1 MIFGSWVYNSEEL
14 TLDYFENMRSVDLND
29 YVPSG
34 TWDLIDV
41 PASIEYYNDTTT
53 NKTKMHMVYKIKM
66 RRKSLFYTVNVII
79 PTFLISF
86 LSVCVFYLP
95 TDDGE
100 KITLSLS
107 VLFSLVVFFLLIAKM
122 IPPTSV
128 VVPLI
133 SKYLLFT
140 FIMNI
145 LSVLN
150 TCFVIRLY
158 YRNLK
163 MEKIGPWANLI
174 FFKIMPV
181 LLFMKKKKIDL
192 KKSKFIF
199 GANLLPKSCMLSDI
213 EKDGNLKN
221 DTFMYY
227 QKDRRYSPLVLTR
240 KMKSYYSY
248 NEFNK
253 NFDDPK
259 YHSFHD
265 INDYNN
271 HINNNNN
278 NIKIDD
284 FEKINYK
291 KSSNLYN
298 LNIFKNSPIL
308 KQRFL
313 PKSGTSLGL
322 DNQNDGLYN
331 RFYIKKAGNNNKYN
345 KNKESLSSNYK
356 KYTWSPIKKSN
367 LITFDTIDPTDKL
380 KKACDSIGYISD
392 MLREKAE
399 LEQVNFKSILL
410 IFKIKLFN
418 FYI

>member
-14 TLDYFENMRSVDLND
+14 RLDYFENMRSVDLND

-41 PASIEYYNDTTT
+41 PATIQYYNDTST

-79 PTFLISF
+79 PTFLISV

-107 VLFSLVVFFLLIAKM
+107 VLFSLIVFFLLIAKM

-163 MEKIGPWANLI
+163 MEKIGPWANFI
-174 FFKIMPV
+174 FFKAIPV
-181 LLFMKKKKIDL
+181 LLFMKKKKIDIN
-192 KKSKFIF
+192 KSKFIF
-199 GANLLPKSCMLSDI
+199 GANLLPKSCMLGNY
-213 EKDGNLKN
+213 EKETDLKHN
-221 DTFMYY
+221 SFIYY
-227 QKDRRYSPLVLTR
+227 QKNRRYSPLVSTR
-240 KMKSYYSY
+240 KVKHSH
-248 NEFNK
+248 NQFNK
-253 NFDDPK
+253 NCDDPK
-259 YHSFHD
+259 YYSFHD
-265 INDYNN
+265 INGYSND
-271 HINNNNN
+271 
-278 NIKIDD
+278 ID
-284 FEKINYK
+284 KINYK
-291 KSSNLYN
+291 NNSNLYN
-298 LNIFKNSPIL
+298 LNILNNSPVL
-308 KQRFL
+308 K
-313 PKSGTSLGL
+313 PKISAKSGTNINF
-322 DNQNDGLYN
+322 DNQNAGLSN
-331 RFYIKKAGNNNKYN
+331 RFYTKKVNKNLY
-345 KNKESLSSNYK
+345 KNKELLSSDQKNNYIWNLNK
-356 KYTWSPIKKSN
+356 KTN
-367 LITFDTIDPTDKL
+367 FITFETIDPTENL

-399 LEQVNFKSILL
+399 LEQVNIIITF
-410 IFKIKLFN
+410 IFT
-418 FYI
+418 